1 MFERLRQFALNYL
14 VADVPLL
21 SAGERWR
28 SAVGALLG
36 LSLTAAL
43 VALLPLN
50 NIALALIAPMGASA
64 VILFALPLSPLAQP
78 WSAIGSYLVAALV
91 ALACAWLIPHE
102 VLGAALA
109 VALTIWLSARLYCL
123 HPPSGAVAILIV
135 FSHHQSPSQT
145 PELIAL
151 ALGNVVAL
159 VAAAVLVN
167 RVILRRRYPHCRV
180 ELPKAVADSGPARVI
195 GLSHADLS
203 VAVKKMEGFLDIQE
217 NDLLKVYRYAI
228 DHAFARHVDFRCA
241 DVMRRDVPV
250 LEFASELQEAWD
262 LLRDGQNGAL
272 PVLDRFN
279 KRLLGVVT
287 KEDFLN
293 RIEGVTAT
301 SLSGQLRD
309 LLRRNTEMVSEK
321 PEVVGQIMSPSPFFV
336 SAQTPAVELV
346 RQLVGSGVHHVPVVD
361 ERQRYVGMVSQTDLI
376 AALYQHIA
384 LERSCSEGAQSVASL
399 EKSSS
404 WEGVPCAWR

>member
-50 NIALALIAPMGASA
+50 NIQLALIAPMGASA

-78 WSAIGSYLVAALV
+78 WSAIGSYLVAVLV

-109 VALTIWLSARLYCL
+109 VALTIWISARLYCL

-135 FSHHQSPSQT
+135 FGHHHSPGQT
-145 PELIAL
+145 PDLIAL

-203 VAVKKMEGFLDIQE
+203 VAVQKMEGFLDIQE
-217 NDLLKVYRYAI
+217 NDLLKVYRHAVN
-228 DHAFARHVDFRCA
+228 HAFARHVDFRCA

-262 LLRDGQNGAL
+262 LLRDWQNGAL

-384 LERSCSEGAQSVASL
+384 LERSCSEGA
-399 EKSSS
+399 
-404 WEGVPCAWR
+404 